1 MIGKILDYCSL
12 SIVII
17 GTINWGLI
25 GFFDFDL
32 VAFLFGTMTVF
43 TRIVYALVG
52 ICGIY
57 MITAYGRM
65 KKFGE

>member
-1 MIGKILDYCSL
+1 MFNFLKYFAYAL
-12 SIVII
+12 VII
-17 GTINWGLI
+17 GAINWGLI

-32 VAFLFGTMTVF
+32 VAFLFGTMTLF

-57 MITAYGRM
+57 LITAYGRM